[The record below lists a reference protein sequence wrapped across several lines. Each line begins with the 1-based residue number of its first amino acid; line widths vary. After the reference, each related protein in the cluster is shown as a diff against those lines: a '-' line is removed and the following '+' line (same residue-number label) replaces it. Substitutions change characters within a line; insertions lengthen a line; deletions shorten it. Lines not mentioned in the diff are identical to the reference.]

1 MNLSQKR
8 LLNLG
13 MQKKRINP
21 DNLIYKY
28 KTKGRSSK
36 NLRDVDISSK
46 EVSKNKI
53 HFESDLGKIKK
64 GNPKRRSEDQISVIK
79 NVKFF
84 FI

>member
-1 MNLSQKR
+1 M
-8 LLNLG
+8 
-13 MQKKRINP
+13 
-21 DNLIYKY
+21 IYKY

-46 EVSKNKI
+46 EVSKNKF